1 LAPFLRSLALSNK
14 VANCFAPQSNALA
27 SKKGRKRIKGGAVKV
42 VNKEIQRTSRWLSAA
57 KAG

>member
-27 SKKGRKRIKGGAVKV
+27 SEKDEKKSKV
-42 VNKEIQRTSRWLSAA
+42 ALLKL
-57 KAG
+57 